1 MQRRLALFISGGGST
16 AEAVILACLK
26 GELALKPALLIAS
39 KGDAAGIGKALKLGL
54 SKRNIAVVE
63 YRKFT
68 SGLAFGNKLIEEC
81 QKRSVDLIAQFGW
94 LPLTPENL
102 IERYRGLIIN
112 QHPGPLDPP
121 RADFGGKGMYGRRVH
136 AAVILYRRI
145 TKKDFWT
152 EASCHLVNE
161 QYDRGEVVGR
171 TKITVSHEET
181 VESLQAKVLPL
192 EHKLQTEILKLFT
205 KNKLKILRRTKALV
219 DKNNLAVLKRAKEA
233 AACLYPS
240 G

>member
-1 MQRRLALFISGGGST
+1 MQRRLALFISGAGST

-171 TKITVSHEET
+171 TKITVSNEET
-181 VESLQAKVLPL
+181 VESLQAKVLLL
-192 EHKLQTEILKLFT
+192 EHKLQIEVLNLFIKNKVKILK
-205 KNKLKILRRTKALV
+205 RTKALIN
-219 DKNNLAVLKRAKEA
+219 KKNLAILKRAKEA